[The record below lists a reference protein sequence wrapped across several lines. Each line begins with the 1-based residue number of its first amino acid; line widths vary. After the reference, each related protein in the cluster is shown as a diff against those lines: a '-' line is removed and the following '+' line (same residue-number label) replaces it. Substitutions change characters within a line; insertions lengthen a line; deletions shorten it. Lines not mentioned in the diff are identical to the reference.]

1 MAYISKTS
9 LLTAYKIL
17 SHNTSSPSSQGA
29 TQFISAIRYLFALDR
44 FVLRYNKN
52 CDTKEKEDREQFIN
66 YVGDI
71 VRIDGSYYTSNFFT
85 DIKNEKDYKVG
96 SNFFSV
102 NVVKESIANPA
113 VVHDFPR
120 RTKDAALFNVQNGVL
135 SINKAFYKN
144 INKYITDKD
153 CKIALAIW
161 LCRMYDFSVSEIGA
175 SEIQAIL
182 SKYYS
187 VW

>member
-1 MAYISKTS
+1 MVYISKKS

-44 FVLRYNKN
+44 FVLKYNKN

-85 DIKNEKDYKVG
+85 DIKNE
-96 SNFFSV
+96 NFIPFSQ
-102 NVVKESIANPA
+102 
-113 VVHDFPR
+113 R
-120 RTKDAALFNVQNGVL
+120 LL
-135 SINKAFYKN
+135 
-144 INKYITDKD
+144 
-153 CKIALAIW
+153 LA
-161 LCRMYDFSVSEIGA
+161 G
-175 SEIQAIL
+175 L
-182 SKYYS
+182 SKRLS
-187 VW
+187 VFPAA